1 MKEDK
6 DTKKKV
12 TNIIRREIEI
22 EDDMLS
28 LYTGILK
35 NEEFFSRLEANDK
48 ELVSGILSVILT
60 DTARHKKTMEEIIEN
75 I

>member
-1 MKEDK
+1 MKEDN
-6 DTKKKV
+6 DTKKRV

-35 NEEFFSRLEANDK
+35 NEEFFDRLEANDK
-48 ELVSGILSVILT
+48 ELVSGILSVILA
-60 DTARHKKTMEEIIEN
+60 DTARHKKTMEGIIEN